1 MDIFSNLESEIKKKI
16 INDEENNIDK
26 IESILNIIYDRIYE
40 EKNSDKVRLLIQ
52 NLSGA
57 FHNVGDNSVAILLF
71 VLMKKLSCLDGII
84 IKEKTNIQDYN
95 DFEKVTTFIENDLK
109 KNVIVNF
116 LNHRKADAG
125 IGNDKLYAGLI
136 KLFHHFLS
144 APQIEGDSIAV
155 PMLILINIWE
165 ISFKKNR
172 TYEFFILFNSF
183 LHKLSFYGHNQT
195 IRDFAELSLILGH
208 RNKKLHYSFFIK
220 MSSFARQMNMIDSLL
235 SAQLMLHGYNYAHS
249 EVDTFVSKALLEL
262 FITLRNLHLFHY
274 TKPVYEAHE
283 RLNID
288 DEYDSHQFDM
298 AYFNML
304 LFMGDEGIFE
314 KVDEYLGKNDALLF
328 GVQSGTPWTA
338 LLLNLKL
345 MNPQLFSRK
354 ENLTSTISR
363 LENDEGIKEST
374 VLRNF
379 RMAVSD
385 KVEDNKNAILE
396 KVRYIQKSASNT
408 DVGYELT
415 SIYPLVFNL
424 LNNSLREKNYEGVL
438 ISHTLSSDSS
448 GILINERKSNLG
460 MYKMEDAIDEKSA
473 SIFENYLSHID
484 NLIIESDKTT
494 FLWFGCNSK
503 LSYCLK
509 LYKREFDI
517 LINTDFSS
525 VNISDWEKNNI
536 NKLAFNDQPIIEDFL
551 SIKEDIWKR
560 ESDDFINKQ
569 LPILIDE
576 IDNKEIVV
584 FRDAKIARYPINL
597 IKGSNEK
604 LLSDYANIS
613 ISTSINAYMAYKKRS
628 INSKKLKL
636 WAPVEEGDIAIN
648 IAFGKICDE
657 FSDDELI
664 RVESL
669 NPRSD
674 LNQDINI
681 FISHGGKDD
690 LYGFKAISPA
700 EDMYFINE
708 KDIFGEGEVA
718 ILFICHSGSSRS
730 SLYATKINTLVY
742 SLLNMG
748 YEAVLAPAW
757 SYNVMLAGIWTRAFI
772 DAFREGN
779 SLSKA
784 NFIANS
790 EVKRKYIGVGAYA
803 AMHLFGNDLLH
814 SKNIDNENKN

>member
-1 MDIFSNLESEIKKKI
+1 MDIFSNLESEIRKNI
-16 INDEENNIDK
+16 INDEENNIDN
-26 IESILNIIYDRIYE
+26 IESILDVIYDRIYE
-40 EKNSDKVRLLIQ
+40 EKNPDKVRLLIQ
-52 NLSGA
+52 SLSGA
-57 FHNVGDNSVAILLF
+57 FHNIGDNSVAILLF
-71 VLMKKLSCLDGII
+71 VLMNKLSCLDGII
-84 IKEKTNIQDYN
+84 IKEKIKIQDYN
-95 DFEKVTTFIENDLK
+95 DFEKITTFIENDLK

-136 KLFHHFLS
+136 KVFHHFLS
-144 APQIEGDSIAV
+144 APQIEGESIAV

-249 EVDTFVSKALLEL
+249 EVDTFLSKALLEL
-262 FITLRNLHLFHY
+262 FITLRNLRLFPY

-283 RLNID
+283 RLKID
-288 DEYDSHQFDM
+288 DKYGRHQFDM

-304 LFMGDEGIFE
+304 LTMGDEDIFE
-314 KVDEYLGKNDALLF
+314 KVDEYLGGNDALLF

-345 MNPQLFSRK
+345 INPQLFSSK
-354 ENLTSTISR
+354 INLTSTISR
-363 LENDEGIKEST
+363 LENDEAIKEST

-385 KVEDNKNAILE
+385 NVEDNKNAILE
-396 KVRYIQKSASNT
+396 KVRYIQNSASNT
-408 DVGYELT
+408 DVSYELT

-424 LNNSLREKNYEGVL
+424 LKNSLREKNYEGVL

-460 MYKMEDAIDEKSA
+460 MYKMEDAIDEKGD

-484 NLIIESDKTT
+484 SLIIESDKTT
-494 FLWFGCNSK
+494 FLWLGCNSE

-509 LYKREFDI
+509 LYKREFNI
-517 LINTDFSS
+517 LINPTFSS
-525 VNISDWEKNNI
+525 AIISDWEKNNI

-551 SIKEDIWKR
+551 SSKEDIWKR

-576 IDNKEIVV
+576 IDNKDIVV

-597 IKGSNEK
+597 IKDSKER

-613 ISTSINAYMAYKKRS
+613 ISTSINAYIAYEKHS
-628 INSKKLKL
+628 INAKKLKL
-636 WAPVEEGDIAIN
+636 WAPVEEGDIPIN

-700 EDMYFINE
+700 EDVYFINE
-708 KDIFGEGEVA
+708 KDIFGEGKVA
-718 ILFICHSGSSRS
+718 VLFICHSGSSRS

-772 DAFREGN
+772 DAFRDGN
-779 SLSKA
+779 SLSMA

-814 SKNIDNENKN
+814 SQNIDNEK